1 MTKQTSRNRVHSAYT
16 QFGLISDFK
25 YDDRLIGFSSDI
37 RMKFYSP
44 DLWNLLIDMHVSFS
58 IAAAAVSQFPLL
70 FSRRGGPEKPRWQ
83 FSINWKCQW
92 PAAIKLPGILKGPL
106 AQRIAGSSVCR
117 WLLSVHCSFCGRP
130 VARINYEKA
139 PKFGIFWWHVPTI
152 FSICHFLFS
161 ISDFQ
166 LPLCS
171 FFFFFVAKVK
181 YSALFTM
188 YSCGLLWRQTKQMS
202 KQFVFALLVCQCE
215 WICRFLCVCTASCKL
230 FLTHL

>member
-1 MTKQTSRNRVHSAYT
+1 MCR
-16 QFGLISDFK
+16 F
-25 YDDRLIGFSSDI
+25 
-37 RMKFYSP
+37 
-44 DLWNLLIDMHVSFS
+44 LLPPL
-58 IAAAAVSQFPLL
+58 QFPLL

-106 AQRIAGSSVCR
+106 AQRIARSSVCR

-171 FFFFFVAKVK
+171 FFFFFCWKSQIFRIIYHVLVWVAVAANQTNVK
-181 YSALFTM
+181 AV
-188 YSCGLLWRQTKQMS
+188 R
-202 KQFVFALLVCQCE
+202 
-215 WICRFLCVCTASCKL
+215 VCTFSLSMRMDLPFPVCVHSKLQVIFNTLIERKRKSQGTHWKSCNLITWK
-230 FLTHL
+230 